1 MRARWGLIA
10 SLRTDLVSVG
20 SYRTN
25 ISMSD
30 FESVKEYGANDNT
43 CMKASQETQLGGDGT
58 VLAHRLPPAS
68 GLTEPESPGATRTSH
83 PNVSLSVCAEFI
95 TTTASVE
102 STAETKKAKRVRGS
116 SAPTDLAGTSTAPAS
131 PKELPAPLGLIYQGG
146 SSSCLH
152 QATCLHGAP

>member
-1 MRARWGLIA
+1 MRALWGLIA

-30 FESVKEYGANDNT
+30 FESVKEYGANDNA

-58 VLAHRLPPAS
+58 VLAHGLPPAS
-68 GLTEPESPGATRTSH
+68 GLTEPPEHHALMSP
-83 PNVSLSVCAEFI
+83 LSVCAEFI

-102 STAETKKAKRVRGS
+102 SAAETKKAKRVRGR
-116 SAPTDLAGTSTAPAS
+116 SAPTDLAGTSTAPALAAS
-131 PKELPAPLGLIYQGG
+131 PEELPTPLDLIYQGG
-146 SSSCLH
+146 SPSCLD